1 MQGHRITSFALTD
14 DGTRRYFRGMS
25 VTWLRNSVLLIF
37 SAVFIHGC
45 TSTNASIPPGMV
57 ESLDAGVLSGNLG
70 DPLDKKARKL
80 AAEAEYKALEAGQT
94 GMPVPWK
101 LTDNIYGNV
110 VPQQPYSVGSANCRR
125 YVHTINSKGEI
136 RSATGTACR
145 GDDGIWQPLS

>member
-1 MQGHRITSFALTD
+1 MPEHCRTLFALTVD
-14 DGTRRYFRGMS
+14 STRRYFRGMS
-25 VTWLRNSVLLIF
+25 DFWQHKLAFLIL
-37 SAVFIHGC
+37 SAIFMHGC

-57 ESLDAGVLSGNLG
+57 ESLDAGVLSGDLG
-70 DPLDKKARKL
+70 DPLDTKARKL
-80 AAEAEYKALEAGQT
+80 AAEAEYKALEGGQT
-94 GMPVPWK
+94 GLPVPWK

-145 GDDGIWQPLS
+145 DDDGVWQPLS

>member
-1 MQGHRITSFALTD
+1 MKALRIREIAFLSLSMLFLQA
-14 DGTRRYFRGMS
+14 
-25 VTWLRNSVLLIF
+25 
-37 SAVFIHGC
+37 C
-45 TSTNASIPPGMV
+45 TSTNASIPPGLV
-57 ESLDAGVLSGNLG
+57 ESLDAGVLAGDLG

-80 AAEAEYKALEAGQT
+80 AVEAEYKALEAGQT

-110 VPQQPYSVGSANCRR
+110 VPQQPYSVGSVNCRR

-145 GDDGIWQPLS
+145 NDEGVWQPLS